1 MFDIKWNA
9 PDAKGAFSG
18 VRGDINISHEAI
30 AINSSAFTFDLSA
43 KIHTA
48 YRHILRARDRS
59 LSELRP
65 SPPEI
70 EGLDFDVRMRGFDFL
85 GLISSNLS
93 GTPLSFTS
101 EGVHTKLTG
110 RAKFQGRVVKSE
122 EGLGNLSR
130 EKPMK
135 VETKSQQVSGV
146 IGEILLS
153 GLKLNQLLVAP
164 HLSGN
169 MEIFPT
175 KFKVRSL
182 NNCHWCFRSYD
193 RFSFILMCQIRFL

>member
-1 MFDIKWNA
+1 M
-9 PDAKGAFSG
+9 
-18 VRGDINISHEAI
+18 
-30 AINSSAFTFDLSA
+30 
-43 KIHTA
+43 
-48 YRHILRARDRS
+48 
-59 LSELRP
+59 SELRP

-85 GLISSNLS
+85 GLISPNLS
-93 GTPLSFTS
+93 GTPLSITS

-122 EGLGNLSR
+122 KGSGILSR

-135 VETKSQQVSGV
+135 VETNSKEVSGV
-146 IGEILLS
+146 TGEILLS

-175 KFKVRSL
+175 KFKVMNL
-182 NNCHWCFRSYD
+182 NNQYECLTDSVSINC
-193 RFSFILMCQIRFL
+193 ILLSVLTDSVSIDVPFME